1 MAQFVKVASTADLAP
16 GEAKCVEAAGKK
28 IALFNLEGTFYAI
41 DDTCTHRGGPLSEGE
56 VSGEEVTCPW
66 HGAVYNIKTGAV
78 LGPPAPRGVARYAVR
93 VPRLERGE
101 VAAGAA
107 GRKQPVL
114 QRTVT
119 RCAGSQGAPAFSVIL
134 VV

>member
-28 IALFNLEGTFYAI
+28 IALFNLEGTFFAI

-66 HGAVYNIKTGAV
+66 HGAVYNIKTGEV
-78 LGPPAPRGVARYAVR
+78 LGRSEEHTSELQSPMYLVC
-93 VPRLERGE
+93 RLLLE
-101 VAAGAA
+101 
-107 GRKQPVL
+107 KKKKKK
-114 QRTVT
+114 
-119 RCAGSQGAPAFSVIL
+119 S
-134 VV
+134 